1 MFVVVVQR
9 LILEAIFDI
18 FYFPVWWYTR
28 GTMHALRWTVGLFK
42 RGNAVLAPGLW
53 FANLF
58 VPMFGQY
65 DFVGRII
72 SFFMRSFQVFIR
84 SIAML
89 FWLILCLFLF
99 CIWLVLPVAVIYCF
113 SFVFKTRQLK

>member
-1 MFVVVVQR
+1 MLVVVLQR
-9 LILEAIFDI
+9 LILEGLFDI
-18 FYFPVWWYTR
+18 IYFPVWWYTR
-28 GTMHALRWTVGLFK
+28 GTLHALRWTVGLFK

-53 FANLF
+53 LANLF

-89 FWLILCLFLF
+89 FWLIICLFLF
-99 CIWLVLPVAVIYCF
+99 CIWLVLPVAVIYGF
-113 SFVFKTRQLK
+113 SFVFKARQIN